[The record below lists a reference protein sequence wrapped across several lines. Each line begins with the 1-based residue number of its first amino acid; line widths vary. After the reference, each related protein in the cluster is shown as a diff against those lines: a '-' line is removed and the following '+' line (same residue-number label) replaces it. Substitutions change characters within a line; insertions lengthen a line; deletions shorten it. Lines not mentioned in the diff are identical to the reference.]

1 VAVRARELESRVVD
15 ARSRRIRHPA
25 LERTLFRRLDGDD
38 TGDAAGLLG
47 QVEGLLR
54 FAAAEWRLA
63 RRRIA
68 EHTAELRSLRETVAA
83 LAARVELVE
92 ARVQAQATASS
103 AHVVLLS
110 RPAGYAFVPCEG
122 PPPAPGETI
131 EHDGASFR
139 VLRHGGRS
147 PFPRDARPCVLALPA

>member
-1 VAVRARELESRVVD
+1 MESRVVD
-15 ARSRRIRHPA
+15 ALSRRIRHPA
-25 LERTLFRRLDGDD
+25 LERTLFRRLDDDD
-38 TGDAAGLLG
+38 TGDSAGALG

-54 FAAAEWRLA
+54 FAATEWRLA

-83 LAARVELVE
+83 LVARVELVE
-92 ARVQAQATASS
+92 ARVESQPAAPT

-110 RPAGYAFVPCEG
+110 RPSGYSFAPFEG

-131 EHDGASFR
+131 QYEGAAFR

-147 PFPRDARPCVLALPA
+147 PFPQDARPCVLALPA

>member
-1 VAVRARELESRVVD
+1 MESRV
-15 ARSRRIRHPA
+15 AEALSRRIRHPA
-25 LERTLFRRLDGDD
+25 LERTLFRRLDDDD
-38 TGDAAGLLG
+38 TGDSAGALG

-54 FAAAEWRLA
+54 FAASEWRLA

-83 LAARVELVE
+83 LVARVELVE
-92 ARVQAQATASS
+92 ARVAEQPT

-110 RPAGYAFVPCEG
+110 RPSGYVFVPCEG
-122 PPPAPGETI
+122 PAPAPGETFKH
-131 EHDGASFR
+131 EGATFR

-147 PFPRDARPCVLALPA
+147 PFPQDARPCVLALPA